1 MGVEQRRTGIASLL
15 GKIGMGERPS
25 GRPPTDQRP
34 LVPPPSNGK
43 DKLGKV
49 PTSPING
56 QTDKGQTGDASG
68 QIVRPAKRKERR
80 EFFAHG
86 GIIREADLSKDT
98 ESVNALYLQPS
109 AIEHFAEVT
118 PESSAKDL
126 KNYYKTHPDSK
137 LLVAELNG
145 EVVGA
150 ITIYK
155 EEGVNGV
162 KLNRL
167 VRRADKPGLGIAH
180 FLIREALA
188 RSFADPDKGGFGAVY
203 AIIGVI
209 IPKRK
214 QDPEYEHI
222 EGYEFAREAF
232 KEFYFRTTEERVEDR
247 CVGLSKE
254 KKKLVP
260 RDVEIMA
267 LQKTVH
273 VSRWGNDVK
282 NGTSLPDKKAA

>member
-1 MGVEQRRTGIASLL
+1 MGGVERRTGIASLL
-15 GKIGMGERPS
+15 DMIGMGERPS
-25 GRPPTDQRP
+25 GKPPTNQP
-34 LVPPPSNGK
+34 SVPTPSLGEA
-43 DKLGKV
+43 KLGKA
-49 PTSPING
+49 TSPVNG

-86 GIIREADLSKDT
+86 GIIREADLSKDA
-98 ESVNALYLQPS
+98 EPVNALYLQPT

-118 PESSAKDL
+118 PQSSAKDL
-126 KNYYKTHPDSK
+126 RSYYKTHPDSK
-137 LLVAELNG
+137 LLVAELKNG
-145 EVVGA
+145 EIVGV

-167 VRRADKPGLGIAH
+167 VRHADKPGLGIAH

-188 RSFADPDKGGFGAVY
+188 RSFADPDRGGFGAVY
-203 AIIGVI
+203 AIIGVV

-232 KEFYFRTTEERVEDR
+232 KEFYFHTTEERIEDR
-247 CVGLSKE
+247 CSGWSKE

-273 VSRWGNDVK
+273 LSRWGSDVK
-282 NGTSLPDKKAA
+282 NGTSLPAKKSA